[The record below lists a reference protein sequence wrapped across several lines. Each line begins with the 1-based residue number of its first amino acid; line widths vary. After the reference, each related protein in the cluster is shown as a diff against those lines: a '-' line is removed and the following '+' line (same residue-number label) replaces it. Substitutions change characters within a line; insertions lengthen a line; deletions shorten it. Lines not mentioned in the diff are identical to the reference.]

1 MSVQADLSDEAVA
14 RFLRENPDYF
24 QRFPGLIT
32 LLVLPHESGQAVSLV
47 ERQVA
52 LLKERNVDMRKR
64 LTQLVGAANTNDSLF
79 DKTRSLTLALLDVET
94 LQDLDGVI
102 EQSLRSGFKADD
114 VACFVCCERRL
125 PELKHVHR
133 CASTRELPM
142 LNLTQSTGTS
152 CGPLR
157 GDEYRRL
164 FRRSD
169 GAESSAALVQLRHK
183 DLVGILAIGSHDSR
197 RFSPDMGT
205 LFVRYI
211 GDVLARLLVRLLAAE
226 SEVHDRS

>member
-1 MSVQADLSDEAVA
+1 VSIEADLSDDAIA
-14 RFLRENPDYF
+14 RFLREHPDYF
-24 QRFPGLIT
+24 QRNPGMLT
-32 LLVLPHESGQAVSLV
+32 LLELPHQAGQAVSLV

-52 LLKERNVDMRKR
+52 LLRERNIDLRKR
-64 LTQLVGAANTNDSLF
+64 LTQLVGAANTNDTLF

-94 LQDLDGVI
+94 LEDLDDVI
-102 EQSLRSGFKADD
+102 EQSLRAGFKADE
-114 VACFVCCERRL
+114 VACFVCCERAL

-152 CGPLR
+152 CGPVR
-157 GDEYRRL
+157 ADEYRRL
-164 FRRSD
+164 FGSST
-169 GAESSAALVQLRHK
+169 GGESSAALVQLRHR
-183 DLVGILAIGSHDSR
+183 DLVGILAVGSRDAR

-211 GDVLARLLVRLLAAE
+211 GDVLVRVLVRLLGEPEGHA
-226 SEVHDRS
+226 RG

>member
-1 MSVQADLSDEAVA
+1 MSIEADLTDEAVA

-24 QRFPGLIT
+24 QRYPGLLT
-32 LLVLPHESGQAVSLV
+32 LLELPHGSGQTVSLV

-52 LLKERNVDMRKR
+52 VLRERNIDMRKR
-64 LTQLVGAANTNDSLF
+64 LTQLVGAANTNDTLF

-94 LQDLDGVI
+94 LDGLDDVI
-102 EQSLRSGFKADD
+102 EQSLKSGFRADD
-114 VACFVCCERRL
+114 VACFVCSSKPL
-125 PELKHVHR
+125 PELRNLHR
-133 CASTRELPM
+133 CASTRDLPM

-157 GDEYRRL
+157 ADEYKRL
-164 FRRSD
+164 FRSSD
-169 GAESSAALVQLRHK
+169 GGESSAALVQLRHRE
-183 DLVGILAIGSHDSR
+183 LVGILAIGSRDAR

-211 GDVLARLLVRLLAAE
+211 GDVLARLLVRLLSE
-226 SEVHDRS
+226 PEVHDRS